1 MSLLMRMSYI
11 IAGNLLLVI
20 SVELV
25 FACYEVE
32 LLKNGTVY
40 IRYWLL
46 GQHLLAARIID
57 TV

>member
-25 FACYEVE
+25 FACYEVK

-40 IRYWLL
+40 IRY
-46 GQHLLAARIID
+46 
-57 TV
+57 